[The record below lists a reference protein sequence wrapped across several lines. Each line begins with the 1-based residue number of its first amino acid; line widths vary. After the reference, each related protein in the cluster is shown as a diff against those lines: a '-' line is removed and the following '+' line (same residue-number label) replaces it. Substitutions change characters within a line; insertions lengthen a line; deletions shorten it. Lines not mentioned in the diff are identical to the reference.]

1 MFTTIVLM
9 VRSIRTDGRTRLDRL
24 SRIYILYGVGG
35 IYTLYGV
42 GNEYIYFMGS
52 ETSPAL
58 HFMGSETIPWLVIM
72 IKNMILYGV
81 GNSSSPLYRVGNA
94 SFALW
99 GRKRFFIYFMGSE
112 KLSSVYGLGN
122 ASFYVLHTFRRI

>member
-1 MFTTIVLM
+1 MGPDQEYTYFM
-9 VRSIRTDGRTRLDRL
+9 GFK
-24 SRIYILYGVGG
+24 

-81 GNSSSPLYRVGNA
+81 GNASST
-94 SFALW
+94 W
-99 GRKRFFIYFMGSE
+99 GRK
-112 KLSSVYGLGN
+112 
-122 ASFYVLHTFRRI
+122 SFLLLIF